1 MLRASDSLKTVSLVT
16 TWPRITV
23 LNNFIV
29 FTEMPFLL
37 TNGREIYTEI
47 APTKYKKRCYAFW
60 GTGKCLLHFHFSTMA
75 YHSSKPRGK
84 ELT

>member
-1 MLRASDSLKTVSLVT
+1 MLRASDSLKTISLFT
-16 TWPRITV
+16 TWPGITV

-29 FTEMPFLL
+29 FTEMSFLL
-37 TNGREIYTEI
+37 TNGRENYTGI
-47 APTKYKKRCYAFW
+47 APTKYRKRCYTFL
-60 GTGKCLLHFHFSTMA
+60 GTGKCLLNFHFSTMA